1 MKESLKTEQEKEKE
15 VNFTD
20 YYEEIRELAE
30 EIKGKETNMGGD

>member
-1 MKESLKTEQEKEKE
+1 MKESLKTEQEKEIE

-30 EIKGKETNMGGD
+30 EIKEKETNMGGD

>member
-1 MKESLKTEQEKEKE
+1 MKESLKTDEQKEIE

-30 EIKGKETNMGGD
+30 EIKGEIKEEN

>member
-1 MKESLKTEQEKEKE
+1 MEQEKEIE

-30 EIKGKETNMGGD
+30 EIKEKETNMGGD

>member
-1 MKESLKTEQEKEKE
+1 LKELLKTEEQKEIE

-30 EIKGKETNMGGD
+30 EIKGETKEEN

>member
-1 MKESLKTEQEKEKE
+1 MKESLKTDEQKEIE

-30 EIKGKETNMGGD
+30 EIKGEMKEEN

>member
-1 MKESLKTEQEKEKE
+1 MKESLKTEQEKEIE

-30 EIKGKETNMGGD
+30 EIKEKEINMGGD

>member
-1 MKESLKTEQEKEKE
+1 MKELLKTEEQKEVE

-30 EIKGKETNMGGD
+30 DIKGEMKEEN

>member
-1 MKESLKTEQEKEKE
+1 MKESLKTEQEKEIE

-30 EIKGKETNMGGD
+30 EIKEKEKKDD

>member
-1 MKESLKTEQEKEKE
+1 MKESLKTEQEKEIE

-30 EIKGKETNMGGD
+30 EIKEKEKKGEKG

>member
-1 MKESLKTEQEKEKE
+1 MKESLKTEQEKEID

-30 EIKGKETNMGGD
+30 EIKGEIKEEK